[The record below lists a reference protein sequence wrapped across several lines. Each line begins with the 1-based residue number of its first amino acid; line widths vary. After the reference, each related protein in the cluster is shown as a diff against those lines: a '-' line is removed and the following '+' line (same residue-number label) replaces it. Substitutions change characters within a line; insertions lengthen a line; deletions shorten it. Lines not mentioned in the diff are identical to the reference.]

1 MLIFFSAQTLTHTHV
16 VDPDAQ
22 QKIVIRVCMCCDKCR
37 SKAMAL
43 AAATC
48 GVDSVE
54 LDGKYR
60 DEVVVVGEGVD
71 SVKLT
76 RALRKKV
83 GHADLLHVS
92 EVGIKKGQQEA
103 VGHRGAIQPAAVGQ
117 PAAAI
122 QPADAA
128 DHGATQPADAA
139 AAGHLRL
146 PPLPPCLLRI
156 LLVLLLL
163 PLPLDAARTSGDWRP

>member
-1 MLIFFSAQTLTHTHV
+1 PVLIFFSAQTLTHTHV

-117 PAAAI
+117 TRRRHPTRRRRR
-122 QPADAA
+122 PRR
-128 DHGATQPADAA
+128 HPTRRRRRSRSPSSATTATLSATDTTRATA
-139 AAGHLRL
+139 TATA
-146 PPLPPCLLRI
+146 
-156 LLVLLLL
+156 
-163 PLPLDAARTSGDWRP
+163 TS

>member
-1 MLIFFSAQTLTHTHV
+1 MK
-16 VDPDAQ
+16 

-117 PAAAI
+117 TRRRHPTRRRRR
-122 QPADAA
+122 PRR
-128 DHGATQPADAA
+128 HPTRRRRRSRSPSSATTATLSATDTTRATA
-139 AAGHLRL
+139 TATA
-146 PPLPPCLLRI
+146 
-156 LLVLLLL
+156 
-163 PLPLDAARTSGDWRP
+163 TS